1 MNERENFSGQRPQTF
16 SCFVPYIYNLLKNS
30 KPDDPTDML
39 SGKIVDDPR
48 GGSAITRRVRPGV
61 TRATARRP
69 SSRHTARRSPAR
81 HNGRA
86 AAYRAAPAWRSG
98 RRGSS
103 VHPSRGL
110 GTGVTY
116 LAGRRAP
123 GARTGR
129 KADPRETPVC
139 RGYVIRPAALS
150 RSSAPLSLSERDGAA
165 SDPSVASASL
175 SQLGTRVG
183 SSGARGRRNY

>member
-69 SSRHTARRSPAR
+69 SSRRTARRSPAR
-81 HNGRA
+81 RNGRA
-86 AAYRAAPAWRSG
+86 AACRAAPAWRSG
-98 RRGSS
+98 RRGYLVRVGVGVGVGVRVGVRVGIGVGVGVSS
-103 VHPSRGL
+103 YLGHRVRR
-110 GTGVTY
+110 GTGGDELGHITASIDRSRHRGH
-116 LAGRRAP
+116 L
-123 GARTGR
+123 R
-129 KADPRETPVC
+129 KV
-139 RGYVIRPAALS
+139 
-150 RSSAPLSLSERDGAA
+150 
-165 SDPSVASASL
+165 
-175 SQLGTRVG
+175 
-183 SSGARGRRNY
+183 